1 MIRLRFAMEMKK
13 GLTILF
19 LLLYSFS
26 VFGIGLKE
34 IYCCGKLKT
43 VTVAVTVTENH
54 KCNKHHKHKA
64 CCQSKY
70 HYLKVKGNYLAAIA
84 TPIAAKPSIEV
95 HSFDLPLWQP
105 FFCCVQPKPLVGSH
119 APPLHNGM
127 PIHIY
132 NCVYRI

>member
-1 MIRLRFAMEMKK
+1 MEMKK
-13 GLTILF
+13 VLTILF

-43 VTVAVTVTENH
+43 VTVGVTVTEND
-54 KCNKHHKHKA
+54 KCNKHHEHKA
-64 CCQSKY
+64 CCQLKY
-70 HYLKVKGNYLAAIA
+70 HYLKVKDNHLATIA
-84 TPIAAKPSIEV
+84 TPIAVKSSIEV
-95 HSFDLPLWQP
+95 HSFDLLLWQP
-105 FFCCVQPKPLVGSH
+105 FFYSVQLKPLVNGSH
-119 APPLHNGM
+119 APPLHNGI